1 MSVIQRHFT
10 KMISILCVLLL
21 FFLLNKVFLEVNPGY
36 IQRWLLSWGWR
47 APIIFLAMFTVRPF
61 TLFPSSLLA
70 ITAGLAF
77 GVWEG
82 FLYTMIGSFS
92 GAVLS
97 FWAVRKLGKSLVKK
111 EWTGG
116 YSKKLQNQLE
126 HRGFF
131 YVLLFRLIPFLTFDL
146 ITYMAAVSK
155 VRFRDYFFGTLF
167 GIVPG
172 AFAYTF
178 LGSSV
183 ASGEYQMVML
193 AFVVLLVVVA
203 VPLLLRNKIKD

>member
-10 KMISILCVLLL
+10 KIISVLCVLLL
-21 FFLLNKVFLEVNPGY
+21 FFLLNKVFLEVNPGF
-36 IQRWLLSWGWR
+36 IQRWLLSWGWW

-82 FLYTMIGSFS
+82 FFYTMIGSFS
-92 GAVLS
+92 GALLS
-97 FWAVRKLGKSLVKK
+97 FWAVRKFGKNLVKK
-111 EWTGG
+111 EWPG
-116 YSKKLQNQLE
+116 YAKKLRKQLE
-126 HRGFF
+126 KQGFF
-131 YVLLFRLIPFLTFDL
+131 YVLVIRFVPLLSFDMV
-146 ITYMAAVSK
+146 TYLAAVSR

-183 ASGEYQMVML
+183 ASGKYQMVML
-193 AFVVLLVVVA
+193 AFVVLLLVVA
-203 VPLLLRNKIKD
+203 VPLLLRKKLK